1 MEAHAASASIEKIS
15 LREGSGGSRRRENV
29 PAGSRLLRS
38 KTDVKRKA
46 QHEERKSLGTKFCI
60 GILEKGKLEKK
71 KGSVKHHHRL
81 EKLANRI
88 DSETVN
94 WRGEGYA
101 TRSKV
106 KGLIMT
112 LRSKSSKK

>member
-15 LREGSGGSRRRENV
+15 LREGSGGSRRRGNV
-29 PAGSRLLRS
+29 PAGFRLLRS

-71 KGSVKHHHRL
+71 KKALSNTITG
-81 EKLANRI
+81 
-88 DSETVN
+88 
-94 WRGEGYA
+94 
-101 TRSKV
+101 
-106 KGLIMT
+106 
-112 LRSKSSKK
+112 LRSWQIGSIVKQSIGEERGMPQEARSRVSS

>member
-15 LREGSGGSRRRENV
+15 LREGSGGSRRRGNV
-29 PAGSRLLRS
+29 PAGFRLLRS

-46 QHEERKSLGTKFCI
+46 QHEERKSLGSKSCI
-60 GILEKGKLEKK
+60 GILEKKR
-71 KGSVKHHHRL
+71 GSVKHHHRL

>member
-15 LREGSGGSRRRENV
+15 LREGSGGSRRRGNV

-71 KGSVKHHHRL
+71 KALSNTITG
-81 EKLANRI
+81 
-88 DSETVN
+88 
-94 WRGEGYA
+94 
-101 TRSKV
+101 
-106 KGLIMT
+106 
-112 LRSKSSKK
+112 LRSWQIGSIVKQSIGEERGMPQEARSRVSS